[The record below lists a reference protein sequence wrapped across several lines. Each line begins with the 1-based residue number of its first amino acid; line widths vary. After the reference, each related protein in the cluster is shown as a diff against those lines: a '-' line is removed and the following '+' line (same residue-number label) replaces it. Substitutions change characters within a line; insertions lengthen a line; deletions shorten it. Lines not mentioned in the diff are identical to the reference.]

1 MLILQYPPSAQ
12 LDQQDLEAHPCPAEN
27 SVIMVSLQPWVRIS
41 TCFRI
46 IKVNANGSKS
56 HI

>member
-27 SVIMVSLQPWVRIS
+27 SVIMVSLQVG
-41 TCFRI
+41 FRI